1 MYWWPA
7 KQNKAQFGESK
18 ALPKVPQINNDIWD
32 RSFIFRD
39 CKIKHVIRSG
49 QKDNLGRLMLSSI
62 IVNKRC
68 RRLIR
73 LRRNR
78 GRPNQILQQNP
89 LHLRFRIVVIRQGF
103 DDNVALLLASDDSAA
118 GRDGR
123 RRGEA
128 RSFGVDD
135 HRWGCWSCFCLMA
148 KQMSSQLTLLRKQ
161 SHILNCVNIKK
172 NTFIFSYNEPP

>member
-1 MYWWPA
+1 
-7 KQNKAQFGESK
+7 
-18 ALPKVPQINNDIWD
+18 
-32 RSFIFRD
+32 
-39 CKIKHVIRSG
+39 
-49 QKDNLGRLMLSSI
+49 MLSSI

-78 GRPNQILQQNP
+78 GRPNQFLQQNP

-128 RSFGVDD
+128 RGFGVDD
-135 HRWGCWSCFCLMA
+135 HR
-148 KQMSSQLTLLRKQ
+148 
-161 SHILNCVNIKK
+161 
-172 NTFIFSYNEPP
+172 